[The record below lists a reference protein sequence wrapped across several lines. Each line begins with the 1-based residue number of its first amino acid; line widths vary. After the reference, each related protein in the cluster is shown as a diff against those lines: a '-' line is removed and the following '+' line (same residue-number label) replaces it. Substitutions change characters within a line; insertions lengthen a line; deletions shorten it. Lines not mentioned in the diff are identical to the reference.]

1 MRRRSRFA
9 TNLGILLLL
18 IGGRLASA
26 AAEEKELTALEIFDR
41 TLTAFDNQRVA
52 LREWQYYQTLTT
64 HQFDGSGNVMARG
77 TWQSIVRP
85 GDPRALEYIGERME
99 GKLSFFKPES
109 SSSSAAPAPSPS
121 SSPSSTTPPPKSK
134 PHDETEEKNQ
144 AESAVDAVRKYNLRD
159 RYNWKRLP
167 DENVAGEG
175 AYVIAFEPKPR
186 QNARSREERFFGLLA
201 GKLWVS
207 RDDFIVL
214 KMEAGLQSPC
224 HLFWILARVTT
235 FQFTYILEPSRGPR
249 LFRLSK
255 ATAKTVVS
263 FPFYAVRQKHW
274 LTIDKYEPRTQRGTA
289 PKNPRPSLSP
299 RGENG

>member
-1 MRRRSRFA
+1 MCRRYRFA
-9 TNLGILLLL
+9 TNFSIFGLLLAARM
-18 IGGRLASA
+18 IF

-41 TLTAFDNQRVA
+41 SLAAFDNQRVA
-52 LREWQYYQTLTT
+52 LRDWQYYQTLTT
-64 HQFDGSGNVMARG
+64 HQFDSSGKVVARG

-85 GDPRALEYIGERME
+85 GDPRPLEYIAERME
-99 GKLSFFKPES
+99 GKLSFFKSES
-109 SSSSAAPAPSPS
+109 SSSPTPAASSASSATPA
-121 SSPSSTTPPPKSK
+121 PKSK
-134 PHDETEEKNQ
+134 PREEPEEKNQ
-144 AESAVDAVRKYNLRD
+144 MESAAEAVRKYNLRE

-186 QNARSREERFFGLLA
+186 QNTRSREERFFGLLA

-207 RDDFIVL
+207 RTDFIIL
-214 KMEAGLQSPC
+214 KMEVALQSPC

-255 ATAKTVVS
+255 ATAKTVVR
-263 FPFYAVRQKHW
+263 FPFYAIRQKHW
-274 LTIDKYEPRTQRGTA
+274 LTIDKYEPRSPRGTV
-289 PKNPRPSLSP
+289 PKNQHPSLSP
-299 RGENG
+299 RGEE

>member
-9 TNLGILLLL
+9 TNLSVFILFLV
-18 IGGRLASA
+18 GRLTF
-26 AAEEKELTALEIFDR
+26 AAEEKELTGLEIFDR
-41 TLTAFDNQRVA
+41 ALAAFDNQRTA

-64 HQFDGSGNVMARG
+64 HQVDGAGNVIARG

-85 GDPRALEYIGERME
+85 GDPRPLEYIAERME
-99 GKLSFFKPES
+99 GKLSFFKAES
-109 SSSSAAPAPSPS
+109 SSASAPSASPS
-121 SSPSSTTPPPKSK
+121 SKSK
-134 PHDETEEKNQ
+134 PREETEEKNQ
-144 AESAVDAVRKYNLRD
+144 SESAAEAVRKYDLRE
-159 RYNWKRLP
+159 RYTWKRLP

-175 AYVIAFEPKPR
+175 AYVIAFEPKQR
-186 QNARSREERFFGLLA
+186 QNARSREERFFSLLV
-201 GKLWVS
+201 GKIWVS
-207 RDDFIVL
+207 RNDFIIL
-214 KMEAGLQSPC
+214 KMDVGLQSPC

-274 LTIDKYEPRTQRGTA
+274 LTVDKYEPRSPRGTA
-289 PKNPRPSLSP
+289 PKNPHPSLSP
-299 RGENG
+299 RGEGEM